1 MSQLIT
7 PAAALK
13 KALQPVDIA
22 LLLDYLLATEVA
34 AKGVEGKDIIL
45 LLGGSGAGKSTSIL
59 YLGGALMEER
69 LVGSGTYKQPHL
81 GAKIDPATQR
91 MMLRREVPGLAESLS
106 TVLTSP
112 YPRFGETVQK
122 FSCAWDCH
130 YCPSEPN
137 QPKSY
142 LHDEPAVKRANENQ
156 FDAVLQ
162 LTDRAATLA
171 MNG

>member
-1 MSQLIT
+1 MGEGALA
-7 PAAALK
+7 PCAPLAALLVK
-13 KALQPVDIA
+13 KSSKSQS
-22 LLLDYLLATEVA
+22 
-34 AKGVEGKDIIL
+34 GV
-45 LLGGSGAGKSTSIL
+45 
-59 YLGGALMEER
+59 
-69 LVGSGTYKQPHL
+69 LV
-81 GAKIDPATQR
+81 I
-91 MMLRREVPGLAESLS
+91 

-112 YPRFGETVQK
+112 YPKLGNKVQK

-162 LTDRAATLA
+162 LTEP
-171 MNG
+171 